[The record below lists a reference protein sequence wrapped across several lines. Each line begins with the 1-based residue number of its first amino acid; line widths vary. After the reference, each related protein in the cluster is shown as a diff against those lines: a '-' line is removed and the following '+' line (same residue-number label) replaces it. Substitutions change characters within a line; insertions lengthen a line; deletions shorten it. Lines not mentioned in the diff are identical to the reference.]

1 MNYDRERFTAHR
13 WSPPDRLDRL
23 DVTPKKLKREPVNEH
38 PLEVVQ
44 STVLSQVLLSRS
56 VARWRAFILHLKR
69 EVKII
74 KSQRMAEEQ
83 SMKNLRE
90 EQADLEVDIYE
101 AEHNLN
107 VTQVELDL
115 VEIEIQ
121 RISNPIRE

>member
-83 SMKNLRE
+83 SMKYLRE

>member
-1 MNYDRERFTAHR
+1 MNYNRERFIAHR
-13 WSPPDRLDRL
+13 WLPPDRLVRL

-44 STVLSQVLLSRS
+44 SMVLSQVLLSRS

-83 SMKNLRE
+83 SMKYLRE

>member
-1 MNYDRERFTAHR
+1 M
-13 WSPPDRLDRL
+13 
-23 DVTPKKLKREPVNEH
+23 
-38 PLEVVQ
+38 
-44 STVLSQVLLSRS
+44 
-56 VARWRAFILHLKR
+56 HLKR

-83 SMKNLRE
+83 SMIYLRE

>member
-1 MNYDRERFTAHR
+1 MNYNRERFIAHR
-13 WSPPDRLDRL
+13 WLPPDRLDRL

-44 STVLSQVLLSRS
+44 KHIEKQVLLSRS

-83 SMKNLRE
+83 SMKYLRE

-115 VEIEIQ
+115 VEIELQ

>member
-1 MNYDRERFTAHR
+1 MNYNRERFTAHR

-44 STVLSQVLLSRS
+44 SMVLSQVLLSRS

-83 SMKNLRE
+83 SMKYLRE

>member
-1 MNYDRERFTAHR
+1 MNYNRERFIAHR
-13 WSPPDRLDRL
+13 WLPPDRLDRL

-44 STVLSQVLLSRS
+44 KHIEKQVLLSRS

-83 SMKNLRE
+83 SMKYLRE
-90 EQADLEVDIYE
+90 DQNDITNDIYE
-101 AEHNLN
+101 AEYNLN
-107 VTQVELDL
+107 VTQKELDL

>member
-1 MNYDRERFTAHR
+1 MNYNRERFTAHR

-23 DVTPKKLKREPVNEH
+23 DVTPKMLKREPVNEH

-44 STVLSQVLLSRS
+44 KHVEKQVLLSRS

-74 KSQRMAEEQ
+74 KSQRMILEP
-83 SMKNLRE
+83 SSFYLRE
-90 EQADLEVDIYE
+90 EQCDITNDIYE
-101 AEHNLN
+101 AEYNLN
-107 VTQVELDL
+107 VTQKELDL

>member
-1 MNYDRERFTAHR
+1 MNYNRERFTAHR

-83 SMKNLRE
+83 SMKYLRE

>member
-1 MNYDRERFTAHR
+1 MNYNRERFTAHR

-44 STVLSQVLLSRS
+44 KHIEKQVLLSRS

-83 SMKNLRE
+83 SMKYLRE
-90 EQADLEVDIYE
+90 DQNDITNDIYE
-101 AEHNLN
+101 AEYNLN
-107 VTQVELDL
+107 VTQKELDL

>member
-1 MNYDRERFTAHR
+1 MNYNRERFIAHR
-13 WSPPDRLDRL
+13 WLPPDRLDRL

-83 SMKNLRE
+83 SMKYLRE

-107 VTQVELDL
+107 VTQVELDV
-115 VEIEIQ
+115 VEIESQ

>member
-1 MNYDRERFTAHR
+1 MNYNRERFTAHR

-44 STVLSQVLLSRS
+44 KHIEKQVLLSRS

-83 SMKNLRE
+83 SLK
-90 EQADLEVDIYE
+90 Y
-101 AEHNLN
+101 
-107 VTQVELDL
+107 
-115 VEIEIQ
+115 
-121 RISNPIRE
+121 